1 MKKSR
6 KTYQELKLLRD
17 TLRQEK
23 SPFYKVEPRE
33 FESNDIMVHYVRPKS
48 EPILDFL
55 RFSFL
60 LLSIPVILIL
70 MFCTLVLSI
79 FVISIIT
86 IKDWFIQRLFKR
98 S

>member
-33 FESNDIMVHYVRPKS
+33 FEANDITVHYVRPKS

-60 LLSIPVILIL
+60 LLSIPIILIL
-70 MFCTLVLSI
+70 MFFTLALSV
-79 FVISIIT
+79 FVISIVT
-86 IKDWFIQRLFKR
+86 IKDWFIERLFKR

>member
-23 SPFYKVEPRE
+23 SPFYKVEPQE

-70 MFCTLVLSI
+70 MFFTLALSV
-79 FVISIIT
+79 FVISIVT

>member
-23 SPFYKVEPRE
+23 SPFYKVEPQE
-33 FESNDIMVHYVRPKS
+33 VESNDIMVHYVRPKS

-70 MFCTLVLSI
+70 MFCTLALSV
-79 FVISIIT
+79 FVISIVT

>member
-70 MFCTLVLSI
+70 MFFTLALSV
-79 FVISIIT
+79 FVISIVT

>member
-60 LLSIPVILIL
+60 LLSIPIILIL
-70 MFCTLVLSI
+70 MFFTLDLSV
-79 FVISIIT
+79 FVISIVT